1 MEGLLAVVKH
11 VESLRHL
18 HLTECIVDVRLVL
31 YLSLRRQRRLANL
44 SQDAVQVDREEV
56 HRSPVFGLS
65 EGLCHF

>member
-56 HRSPVFGLS
+56 H
-65 EGLCHF
+65 